1 MAGPV
6 SAAEEKLRAGDLP
19 ACLLELQADV
29 RRNPAEPKSR
39 IFLAATMACADSS
52 RSPRT

>member
-6 SAAEEKLRAGDLP
+6 SAAEEKLRAGELP

-29 RRNPAEPKSR
+29 RRNPADPKLRLVR
-39 IFLAATMACADSS
+39 IDPLPQLFA
-52 RSPRT
+52 